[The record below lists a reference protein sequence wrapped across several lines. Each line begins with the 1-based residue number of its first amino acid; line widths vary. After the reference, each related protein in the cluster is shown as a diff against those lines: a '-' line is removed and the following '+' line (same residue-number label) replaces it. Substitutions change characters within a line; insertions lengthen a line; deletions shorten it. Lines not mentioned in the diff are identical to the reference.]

1 MQDVSRLP
9 QGLFPDTVISV
20 VASASMWE
28 KPVTPAEEACI
39 AHAVSKRQREFRA
52 GRHCAHQALSQLNF
66 LPFDLL
72 NDTQRVPIWPDNIL
86 GSISHCDDFCC
97 AAVSQNPLLLAL
109 GLDVEPLAPLPDDV
123 VSLICHAQELTQL
136 NPVLFPGPYWNKVIF
151 SAKET
156 FYKCYFPLCR
166 LYLDFLDAEVSLS
179 PPRAVANN
187 TLQGDFMLRLL
198 TPAPQRLYNCR
209 LFKGH
214 YAVLDRWI
222 ITTMTLSKET
232 TNV

>member
-1 MQDVSRLP
+1 MQGVLQLP
-9 QGLFPDTVISV
+9 QGLFPDTVLSV

-28 KPVTPAEEACI
+28 SPVTEAEEACI

-52 GRHCAHQALSQLNF
+52 GRHCARQALKHFNY
-66 LPFDLL
+66 PNFDLL
-72 NDTQRVPIWPDNIL
+72 NDAQRVPIWPENIL

-97 AAVSQNPLLLAL
+97 AAVSQSPSLLAL

-123 VSLICHAQELTQL
+123 VSLICHTQELTQL
-136 NPVLFPGPYWNKVIF
+136 DPALFPGSYWNKVIF

-166 LYLDFLDAEVSLS
+166 SYLDFLEAEVSLS
-179 PPRAVANN
+179 PPHAVANN

-198 TPAPQRLYNCR
+198 TPAPKRFYNCR

-214 YAVLDRWI
+214 YALLDRWI
-222 ITTMTLSKET
+222 ITTMTLSKQT
-232 TNV
+232 INA

>member
-28 KPVTPAEEACI
+28 NPVTPAEEACI

-52 GRHCAHQALSQLNF
+52 GRHCARQALKRFNY
-66 LPFDLL
+66 PNFDLL

-97 AAVSQNPLLLAL
+97 AAVSQNTSLLAL

-179 PPRAVANN
+179 PPHAVANN
-187 TLQGDFMLRLL
+187 LLQGDFMLRLL
-198 TPAPQRLYNCR
+198 TTTPQKLYNRR

-232 TNV
+232 TKV